1 MHVAVGAKAGA
12 NLRADILRKVERHA
26 NGTVKHV
33 VVRCCTDR
41 KGYNVGLVFKPGLS
55 LQLDGSCIPS
65 WVVAGLI
72 ALLLAVRAC
81 GGRAAAVT
89 LKAAIRVDAL
99 PSTPTRL
106 SATPT
111 LVVVIAATDPLPL
124 EGTAAGVATRQVG
137 AVATVRTWRL
147 LGAALVNIQTAG
159 LSHPPGRTLTAV
171 AAVGV
176 DTRGLVLAR
185 LDGRTLIDILLALGA
200 SPALRACTCKAGAGG
215 CAIPIVETGRGL
227 VAKVDTTQGG
237 RVEEGWQASW
247 AAAAGRVVVDVPAF
261 ILDDEARSSHTQPL
275 DQRPVAVCH
284 DHRLRSNHKAS
295 RG

>member
-1 MHVAVGAKAGA
+1 MHVTVRAKAGA
-12 NLRADILRKVERHA
+12 NLRADIVRQVERHTS
-26 NGTVKHV
+26 GTVKHV
-33 VVRCCTDR
+33 VMHCCTDR
-41 KGYNVGLVFKPGLS
+41 KGCNVGLVFKPGLP

-106 SATPT
+106 SAIPT
-111 LVVVIAATDPLPL
+111 LVVVVAAIDPLPL

-137 AVATVRTWRL
+137 AVATVHTRRRL
-147 LGAALVNIQTAG
+147 LGAALVNVQTAV
-159 LSHPPGRTLTAV
+159 LSYPPGRTLTAV

-227 VAKVDTTQGG
+227 VAKVDTAQGG

-261 ILDDEARSSHTQPL
+261 ILDD
-275 DQRPVAVCH
+275 VA
-284 DHRLRSNHKAS
+284 
-295 RG
+295 